1 MADPVI
7 GAVPFEEAI
16 AFLRQKARVPTRTW
30 TDIWE
35 GMHARAF
42 VVAGAVQD
50 ALIADFHEAVTRA
63 LAEGTTLR
71 DFRASFDEI
80 VARHGWSH
88 NGGPGWRS
96 AVIYNT
102 NLRMARAAGRWDQ
115 IERQAQARPFLR
127 YSAVMDSKTRPEHAA
142 WHGLVLPVD
151 DPFWKTHYPPNGW
164 NCRCTVTQW
173 SARDLERHGW
183 SVSEAPDPG
192 EETRAVN
199 TPSGVRQV
207 PGFRGIDTGFGYNVG
222 IAGFGSGAMRA
233 AMEGHGEI
241 MTALYA
247 PGGSRPEKPAGLN
260 AVDISIPL
268 GPRAARGN
276 EDSLRQAWRDAMGG
290 AEERVFSDPSG
301 HRVALGPAVVDHML
315 ESRARQ
321 DGREQFFPLLPDLI
335 ETPQEIWIGF
345 TQGASGRVF
354 IRRRYIKAYRTPSA
368 GAVQIAADFDNGQWS
383 GMALRRGEARDA
395 GPARTGLRI
404 YESTEK

>member
-7 GAVPFEEAI
+7 GGVPFEEAI
-16 AFLRQKARVPTRTW
+16 AFLRQKARIPTRTW

-42 VVAGAVQD
+42 VVAGAMQD

-71 DFRASFDEI
+71 DFRESFDEI

-173 SARDLERHGW
+173 SARDLDRHGW
-183 SVSEAPDPG
+183 SVGASPNPG

-199 TPSGVRQV
+199 TPDGVKQV

-241 MTALYA
+241 MTALFA
-247 PGGSRPEKPAGLN
+247 PGGSRPAQPPDLN
-260 AVDISIPL
+260 AADIPVPL
-268 GPRAARGN
+268 GPRAARGD
-276 EDSLRQAWRDAMGG
+276 EEALRAAWRVAMGG
-290 AEERVFSDPSG
+290 AEEKVFSDPAG
-301 HRVALGPAVVDHML
+301 QRVALGPAIVDHML

-321 DGREQFFPLLPDLI
+321 DGRDRFFPLLPDLI
-335 ETPQEIWIGF
+335 TDPQEIWIGF
-345 TQGASGRVF
+345 ARGASGRVYM
-354 IRRRYIKAYRTPSA
+354 RRRYIKAYRTPEVRA
-368 GAVQIAADFDNGQWS
+368 FHAAADFDNGQWS
-383 GMALRRGEARDA
+383 AMTVLRGQPDKTGAT
-395 GPARTGLRI
+395 RTGLRI
-404 YESTEK
+404 YENGE